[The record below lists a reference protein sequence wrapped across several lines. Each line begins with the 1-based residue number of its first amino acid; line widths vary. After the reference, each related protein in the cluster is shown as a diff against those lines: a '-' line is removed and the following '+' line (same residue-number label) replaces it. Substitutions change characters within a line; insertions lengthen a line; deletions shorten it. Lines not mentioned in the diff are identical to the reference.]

1 MALGYCT
8 HCDKLVPIL
17 ERGKEPNSR
26 VGIWYPVEHD
36 TSGARCPGV
45 KKRL

>member
-8 HCDKLVPIL
+8 ICDKLVSIV

-26 VGIWYPVEHD
+26 VGIWYPVQHEHNGKNC
-36 TSGARCPGV
+36 TGS